1 MRSGVFSACS
11 VKSHLRCLLFSN
23 LRAMDRFVCGFSSWV
38 GGNDR
43 GWFFLG
49 FVILFC
55 GVFPL
60 GFVNLCGTEVVS
72 GSPYIKR

>member
-1 MRSGVFSACS
+1 M
-11 VKSHLRCLLFSN
+11 
-23 LRAMDRFVCGFSSWV
+23 GFPP